1 MYMYFKTFM
10 KKEIKVTLTES
21 DSLMQKFRLLY
32 TRMGAAKNYW
42 WGSRLRN
49 FSLNVVVFQYSF
61 RLS

>member
-42 WGSRLRN
+42 
-49 FSLNVVVFQYSF
+49 
-61 RLS
+61 